1 MAGNP
6 SIRAAAPTR
15 GHIPDLTDRDAAQRR
30 RVADSAPDPPT
41 TPALSAEP
49 SAGPPPKE
57 PGGSPW
63 RLQVP
68 SQYLRPSHAR
78 HPSAAPNS
86 DTWRDYPLAEIEDLV
101 AGLKSNV
108 ARFALFRSLQISDE
122 ISGPG
127 TEDAFKWMNDALEDI
142 SAAAL
147 AIELASR
154 QEFLRIRS
162 VKRLD
167 LLAPDTN
174 KSQEILDDQHH

>member
-1 MAGNP
+1 MPGNP
-6 SIRAAAPTR
+6 SIKAASTQ
-15 GHIPDLTDRDAAQRR
+15 GHIPDLTDRHAAQRR
-30 RVADSAPDPPT
+30 RVPDSAPDPPT

-57 PGGSPW
+57 PGESPW
-63 RLQVP
+63 RLQAP

-78 HPSAAPNS
+78 HPSAAPDS
-86 DTWRDYPLAEIEDLV
+86 DTWRDYPLAEIEDLIT
-101 AGLKSNV
+101 GLKTTV
-108 ARFALFRSLQISDE
+108 ARFALFRSLEISDE

-127 TEDAFKWMNDALEDI
+127 NEAAFKWMNDALEDI

-147 AIELASR
+147 AIEVASR
-154 QEFLRIRS
+154 QEFLRIRP

-167 LLAPDTN
+167 LFVPDTN

>member
-1 MAGNP
+1 MPGNP
-6 SIRAAAPTR
+6 SFGAASTQ
-15 GHIPDLTDRDAAQRR
+15 GHIPDLIDRHAAQRR
-30 RVADSAPDPPT
+30 RVADSSPDPPT

-49 SAGPPPKE
+49 AAGPPPKE

-63 RLQVP
+63 RLQA
-68 SQYLRPSHAR
+68 SQYLRPSQAR
-78 HPSAAPNS
+78 HPSAAPDS
-86 DTWRDYPLAEIEDLV
+86 DTWRDYPLAEIEDLIT
-101 AGLKSNV
+101 GLKSNV

-127 TEDAFKWMNDALEDI
+127 NEAAFKWMNDALEDI

-147 AIELASR
+147 AIEVASR

-167 LLAPDTN
+167 LFVPDTN